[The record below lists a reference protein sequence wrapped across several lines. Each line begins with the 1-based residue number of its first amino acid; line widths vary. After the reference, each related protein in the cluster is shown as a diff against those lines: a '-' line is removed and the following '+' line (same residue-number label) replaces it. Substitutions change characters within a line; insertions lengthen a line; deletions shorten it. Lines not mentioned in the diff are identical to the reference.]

1 MARCNVFKMMGLIMI
16 NIYMYIAEKIEY
28 AFLNG
33 IKSLNQTTSVKKNVF
48 KPKYT
53 YLVKTCFICYV
64 KVITLNST

>member
-1 MARCNVFKMMGLIMI
+1 MARCNVFKMMGLL
-16 NIYMYIAEKIEY
+16 NIHVYSREDRVSI
-28 AFLNG
+28 LNG
-33 IKSLNQTTSVKKNVF
+33 IKSLYQPTSVKKNVF